1 MSNQHG
7 PRFSKETL
15 QCQQHQIHLVRKLH
29 HYQRK
34 CHVQRRQMTLAIII
48 IRTIES
54 ISQPRLA
61 CRCLHTQPSITR
73 DTSRYSRSKPKG
85 ETLHSSYLHTKF
97 RQYDNNFRVP
107 ACLRVQ
113 CTFSASVPVFTTTSV
128 PSFTKTHCNNLSN
141 KSHSW
146 PACDTNQLCKFQFKQ
161 KHEHKLTI
169 KGFCF
174 ISSFIKQFPLPT
186 QSRPSP
192 MTHYMFH
199 SSTFTTAAQNH
210 ECYLMHLR
218 TQNQHSQTGKH
229 SQTMFIL
236 THNPLSTNNI
246 NTKFYR
252 AFSAMTATTFLSLSQ
267 HFRA

>member
-1 MSNQHG
+1 VTISN
-7 PRFSKETL
+7 
-15 QCQQHQIHLVRKLH
+15 C
-29 HYQRK
+29 
-34 CHVQRRQMTLAIII
+34 
-48 IRTIES
+48 
-54 ISQPRLA
+54 
-61 CRCLHTQPSITR
+61 
-73 DTSRYSRSKPKG
+73 TSS
-85 ETLHSSYLHTKF
+85 
-97 RQYDNNFRVP
+97 N
-107 ACLRVQ
+107 
-113 CTFSASVPVFTTTSV
+113 
-128 PSFTKTHCNNLSN
+128 SN
-141 KSHSW
+141 KTWTQTH
-146 PACDTNQLCKFQFKQ
+146 N
-161 KHEHKLTI
+161 
-169 KGFCF
+169 KGFRF
-174 ISSFIKQFPLPT
+174 VSSFIKQFPLPT